1 MSRVIFTER
10 ATPDVPAAN
19 KIQLYAKTDGKLYY
33 MADDGIEVEV
43 GGGGGGLTLPLGI
56 SDGGTGETTAED
68 ALAALGG
75 IPAATVTDLGD
86 LIVGTGAG
94 TVLPLSAGTNGQL
107 LSANDAEPTGLEWVD
122 PPATVTIPAPTVD
135 GQVLT
140 TNALAPDGY
149 EWADLPAPPTV
160 PTAAST
166 VVAETS
172 FGASSV
178 VGTSTDYA
186 RADHTHGTP
195 PAPSVPAAAATVV
208 AETSFGASSAVGT
221 STDYARADHTH
232 GTPAAPSHSGLTNL
246 SWTAS
251 GHTAPTAAVAG
262 FDAGGA
268 AIAVAPSSGY
278 LVLTSKN
285 GFLSWAPYALGLAFS
300 LSTGEDMTD
309 LVVSS
314 PVLITTGTFT

>member
-43 GGGGGGLTLPLGI
+43 GGGGGGITLPLGI
-56 SDGGTGETTAED
+56 SDGGTGEITAED

-75 IPAATVTDLGD
+75 IPLSTVTALGQ
-86 LIVGTGAG
+86 LLAGTGAG
-94 TVLPLSAGTNGQL
+94 AVAALPPGTNGQVL
-107 LSANDAEPTGLEWVD
+107 AANDTEPAGLEWV
-122 PPATVTIPAPTVD
+122 
-135 GQVLT
+135 
-140 TNALAPDGY
+140 
-149 EWADLPAPPTV
+149 DLPAPPTV

-195 PAPSVPAAAATVV
+195 PAPSIPAAASTVV
-208 AETSFGASSAVGT
+208 AETNFGASSVVGT
-221 STDYARADHTH
+221 STAYARADHTH
-232 GTPAAPSHSGLTNL
+232 GTPAVPSHSGLTNL

-251 GHTAPTAAVAG
+251 GHTAPSAAVAG

-285 GFLSWAPYALGLAFS
+285 GFLSWMPYALGLAFS
-300 LSTGEDMTD
+300 TLTGPGNP
-309 LVVSS
+309 S
-314 PVLITTGTFT
+314 PAINTPVIISTGTFT